1 MDDGTGADTADEGEE
16 EAAPEGDEE
25 MEERDLEMLERAEQ
39 RFARAPRL
47 EQMARKPLKVGF
59 FRAGLWGCGAERR
72 LLRWGPGRRRCC
84 VPGSK
89 SQVKETATDH
99 QTVPLS
105 GAQEAMSFG
114 ALGLRIRRMRMRSPG
129 GSHST

>member
-59 FRAGLWGCGAERR
+59 FSSRSMGVWSRAEA
-72 LLRWGPGRRRCC
+72 PQ
-84 VPGSK
+84 VGSR
-89 SQVKETATDH
+89 
-99 QTVPLS
+99 
-105 GAQEAMSFG
+105 EASVLC
-114 ALGLRIRRMRMRSPG
+114 ARQ
-129 GSHST
+129 